1 MAFKGDAEMQFQ
13 RQFYKLI
20 PHSVIFVL
28 NWTEVSHL
36 LGGEKGCSNL
46 KSGPSH
52 FWQTSFAYSG
62 NGKAGPLVKPEI
74 SGRLHLPIQVMTKLG
89 LWLNLRLPHP
99 PCQRCVTVGQSSNGL
114 GKL

>member
-52 FWQTSFAYSG
+52 FWQTSFAYPG
-62 NGKAGPLVKPEI
+62 NGKAGSLVKPEI
-74 SGRLHLPIQVMTKLG
+74 SLSSMSEMCYSG
-89 LWLNLRLPHP
+89 
-99 PCQRCVTVGQSSNGL
+99 TVVKRSWEAVR
-114 GKL
+114 